1 MRQFHVTEA
10 HIGIVNIALKE
21 LNLAQQDVKIMN
33 RKRNNHIIKN
43 PTGNTTVQPGDKVLV
58 YGDIKNIRK
67 FFILSGGIQT
77 RDTMKNKIRG
87 LIVYEKR
94 VV

>member
-43 PTGNTTVQPGDKVLV
+43 PTVQPGDKVLV